1 MKDSTNFHTMSVATL
16 PTTPARKFSKNP
28 LIAFYQSSIGKKYV
42 VAVTALLLILYVLGH
57 LVGNLQ
63 IYLGPDRINA
73 YAKFLH
79 DLGPILWVVR
89 VILLAAFVIHIAATI
104 QLAQENRLAK
114 PQKYAVAGY
123 QRSTMASRTMIVSG
137 LIVLCFVIYHI
148 LQFTLQVTDPEFREV
163 HDSIGRHDVYRML
176 ILGFRH
182 PLVSLF
188 YVIALFLLTTHLS
201 HGFSSVVQT
210 LGINNRKIANFIS
223 TGGQILAWV
232 VFAGYVSIPVTILLG
247 IIR

>member
-1 MKDSTNFHTMSVATL
+1 MSVATL
-16 PTTPARKFSKNP
+16 PTTRARKFSRNP

-79 DLGPILWVVR
+79 DLGPILWVIR
-89 VILLAAFVIHIAATI
+89 VILLAAFVIHIVATI
-104 QLAQENRLAK
+104 QLAQENRLAN

-123 QRSTMASRTMIVSG
+123 QRSTLASRTMIVSG
-137 LIVLCFVIYHI
+137 LIVLCFIIYHL
-148 LQFTLQVTDPEFREV
+148 LQFTVQVTDPEFREV

-247 IIR
+247 LIR

>member
-1 MKDSTNFHTMSVATL
+1 MSVATL
-16 PTTPARKFSKNP
+16 PTTRARKFSKNP

-89 VILLAAFVIHIAATI
+89 VILLAAFVIHIVATI
-104 QLAQENRLAK
+104 QLAQENRLAN

-123 QRSTMASRTMIVSG
+123 QRSTLASRTMIVSG

-201 HGFSSVVQT
+201 HGFASVVQT
-210 LGINNRKIANFIS
+210 LGINNRKIANSVSI
-223 TGGQILAWV
+223 GGQTLAWA
-232 VFAGYVSIPVTILLG
+232 VFAGYISIPATILLG

>member
-1 MKDSTNFHTMSVATL
+1 MSVATVSDA
-16 PTTPARKFSKNP
+16 PGRKFSKNP
-28 LIAFYQSSIGKKYV
+28 LIAFYQSAIGKKYV

-57 LVGNLQ
+57 LAGNLQ
-63 IYLGPDRINA
+63 IYMGPDRINA

-89 VILLAAFVIHIAATI
+89 VILIAAFVTHIVATI
-104 QLAQENRLAK
+104 ELAQENRLAK

-123 QRSTMASRTMIVSG
+123 QRSTLASRTMLISG
-137 LIVLCFVIYHI
+137 LIVLCFVIYHL

-163 HDSIGRHDVYRML
+163 HDSLGRHDVYRML
-176 ILGFRH
+176 ILGFKH

-188 YVIALFLLTTHLS
+188 YVVGLFLLTTHLS
-201 HGFSSVVQT
+201 HGFASVVQT
-210 LGINNRKIANFIS
+210 LGINNRKIGNFVSI
-223 TGGQILAWV
+223 GGQILAWV

-247 IIR
+247 LIR

>member
-1 MKDSTNFHTMSVATL
+1 MSVATVSNA
-16 PTTPARKFSKNP
+16 PGRKFSKNP

-42 VAVTALLLILYVLGH
+42 VAGTALLLILYVLGH

-63 IYLGPDRINA
+63 IYMGQDRINA

-89 VILLAAFVIHIAATI
+89 VVLIAAFVTHIVATI
-104 QLAQENRLAK
+104 ELAQENRLAK

-123 QRSTMASRTMIVSG
+123 QRSTLASRTMLVSG
-137 LIVLCFVIYHI
+137 LIVLCFVIYHL

-163 HDSIGRHDVYRML
+163 HDSLGRHDVYRML

-188 YVIALFLLTTHLS
+188 YVVGLFLLTTHLS
-201 HGFSSVVQT
+201 HGFGSVVQT
-210 LGINNRKIANFIS
+210 LGINNRKIGNFVSI
-223 TGGQILAWV
+223 GGQTLAWA

-247 IIR
+247 LIR